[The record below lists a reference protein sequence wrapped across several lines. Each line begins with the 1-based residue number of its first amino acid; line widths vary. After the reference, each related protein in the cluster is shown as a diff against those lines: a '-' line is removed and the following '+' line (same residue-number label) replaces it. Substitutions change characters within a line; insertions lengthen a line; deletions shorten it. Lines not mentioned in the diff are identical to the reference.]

1 MNNQQLVALRD
12 GNTIPQL
19 GLGVFQ
25 TPPDLTAAVV
35 KTALATGYR
44 HVDTAA
50 IYVNEVGVGE
60 GLRTSELAREDV
72 FVTTKLWNADQGF
85 DAALKAF
92 DHSVKRLGLDY
103 LDLYL
108 IHWPSPRRNLYVES
122 WRALARLKE
131 EGRVRS
137 IGVSNFGADH
147 LKRIIDETGVTP
159 VLNQIELHPHFQ
171 QRALIQMH
179 KQLGIATQSWSPLGQ
194 GKELA
199 DPVIGA
205 IAARLGF
212 DVVSL
217 RLELFDQPVRIIEI
231 APGMVKTDEFAVNRY
246 RGAAGKA
253 AAGWVFDGNTP
264 EETYQRV
271 LRGIEEGDPAVLD
284 ATEPPA
290 IGPAAGYTQDD
301 LARDLGIDPR
311 DRALPRAVSAAAA
324 AFTGSFWQETER
336 AAGAHSG

>member
-1 MNNQQLVALRD
+1 MNNQQLFALRD

-25 TPPDLTAAVV
+25 TPPDLTASVV
-35 KTALATGYR
+35 KIALASGYR
-44 HVDTAA
+44 HIDTAA
-50 IYVNEVGVGE
+50 IYVNEAGVGE

-92 DHSVKRLGLDY
+92 DHSAKRLGLDY

-108 IHWPSPRRNLYVES
+108 IHWPSPRRDLYVQS

-137 IGVSNFGADH
+137 IGVSNFTADH

-171 QRALIQMH
+171 QRTLVATH
-179 KQLGIATQSWSPLGQ
+179 KALGIATEAWSPLGQ

-205 IAARLGF
+205 IAARHGRTPAQVIIRWHLDSGLIVIPKSVTPKRIVENF
-212 DVVSL
+212 DVFGFTLSAADL
-217 RLELFDQPVRIIEI
+217 DAIAKLDSPEGRI
-231 APGMVKTDEFAVNRY
+231 GS
-246 RGAAGKA
+246 
-253 AAGWVFDGNTP
+253 
-264 EETYQRV
+264 
-271 LRGIEEGDPAVLD
+271 DPAT
-284 ATEPPA
+284 A
-290 IGPAAGYTQDD
+290 
-301 LARDLGIDPR
+301 
-311 DRALPRAVSAAAA
+311 
-324 AFTGSFWQETER
+324 SF
-336 AAGAHSG
+336 

>member
-1 MNNQQLVALRD
+1 MNNQQLLALRD

-35 KTALATGYR
+35 KIALATGYR
-44 HVDTAA
+44 HIDTAA

-60 GLRTSELAREDV
+60 GLRSSELARAEV

-108 IHWPSPRRNLYVES
+108 IHWPSPRRDLYVQS
-122 WRALARLKE
+122 WRALVRLKE

-147 LKRIIDETGVTP
+147 LKRIIDDSGVTP

-171 QRALIQMH
+171 QRALIETH
-179 KQLGIATQSWSPLGQ
+179 KKLGIATESWSPLGQ
-194 GKELA
+194 GKALA

-205 IAARLGF
+205 IAARHGRTPAQVIIRWHLDGGRIVIPKSVTPQRIVENF
-212 DVVSL
+212 DVFGFTLSAADMDAIAKL
-217 RLELFDQPVRIIEI
+217 DSPAGRI
-231 APGMVKTDEFAVNRY
+231 GS
-246 RGAAGKA
+246 
-253 AAGWVFDGNTP
+253 
-264 EETYQRV
+264 
-271 LRGIEEGDPAVLD
+271 DPAT
-284 ATEPPA
+284 A
-290 IGPAAGYTQDD
+290 
-301 LARDLGIDPR
+301 
-311 DRALPRAVSAAAA
+311 
-324 AFTGSFWQETER
+324 SF
-336 AAGAHSG
+336 

>member
-1 MNNQQLVALRD
+1 MNNQQLLALRD

-35 KTALATGYR
+35 KIALATGYR
-44 HVDTAA
+44 HIDTAA

-60 GLRTSELAREDV
+60 GLRISELARGEV
-72 FVTTKLWNADQGF
+72 FITTKLWNADQGF

-92 DHSVKRLGLDY
+92 DHSVKRLGVDY

-108 IHWPSPRRNLYVES
+108 IHWPSPRRDLYVES
-122 WRALARLKE
+122 WRALARLQE

-171 QRALIQMH
+171 QRALIETH
-179 KQLGIATQSWSPLGQ
+179 KELGIATESWSPLGQ

-205 IAARLGF
+205 IAARHGRTPAQVIIRWHLDGGLIVIPKSVTPKRIAENF
-212 DVVSL
+212 DVFGFTLSAADMDAIAKL
-217 RLELFDQPVRIIEI
+217 DSPEGRIG
-231 APGMVKTDEFAVNRY
+231 P
-246 RGAAGKA
+246 
-253 AAGWVFDGNTP
+253 
-264 EETYQRV
+264 
-271 LRGIEEGDPAVLD
+271 DPAT
-284 ATEPPA
+284 A
-290 IGPAAGYTQDD
+290 
-301 LARDLGIDPR
+301 
-311 DRALPRAVSAAAA
+311 
-324 AFTGSFWQETER
+324 SF
-336 AAGAHSG
+336 

>member
-1 MNNQQLVALRD
+1 MTMNNQQLFALRD

-35 KTALATGYR
+35 KIALATGYR
-44 HVDTAA
+44 HIDTAA

-60 GLRTSELAREDV
+60 GLRVSELAREEV

-92 DHSVKRLGLDY
+92 DHSVQRLGVDY

-108 IHWPSPRRNLYVES
+108 IHWPSPRRDLYVDS

-147 LKRIIDETGVTP
+147 LHRIIDETGVTP

-171 QRALIQMH
+171 QRALIETH
-179 KQLGIATQSWSPLGQ
+179 KALGIATQSWSPLGQ

-205 IAARLGF
+205 IAARHGRTPAQVIIRWHLDSGLIVIPKSVTPKRIAENF
-212 DVVSL
+212 DVFGFTLSAEDMDAIAKL
-217 RLELFDQPVRIIEI
+217 DASDGRIG
-231 APGMVKTDEFAVNRY
+231 P
-246 RGAAGKA
+246 
-253 AAGWVFDGNTP
+253 
-264 EETYQRV
+264 
-271 LRGIEEGDPAVLD
+271 DPAV
-284 ATEPPA
+284 A
-290 IGPAAGYTQDD
+290 
-301 LARDLGIDPR
+301 
-311 DRALPRAVSAAAA
+311 
-324 AFTGSFWQETER
+324 SF
-336 AAGAHSG
+336 

>member
-1 MNNQQLVALRD
+1 MNNQQLFALRD

-25 TPPDLTAAVV
+25 TPPDLTASVV
-35 KTALATGYR
+35 KIALASGYR
-44 HVDTAA
+44 HIDTAA
-50 IYVNEVGVGE
+50 IYVNEAGVGE

-92 DHSVKRLGLDY
+92 DHSAKRLGLDY

-108 IHWPSPRRNLYVES
+108 IHWPSPRRDLYVQS

-137 IGVSNFGADH
+137 IGVSNFTADH

-171 QRALIQMH
+171 QRALIATH
-179 KQLGIATQSWSPLGQ
+179 KALGIATEAWSPLGQ
-194 GKELA
+194 GKALA

-205 IAARLGF
+205 IAARHGRTPAQVIIRWHLDSGLIVIPKSVTPKRIVENF
-212 DVVSL
+212 DVFGFTLSAADL
-217 RLELFDQPVRIIEI
+217 DAIAKLDSPEGRI
-231 APGMVKTDEFAVNRY
+231 GS
-246 RGAAGKA
+246 
-253 AAGWVFDGNTP
+253 
-264 EETYQRV
+264 
-271 LRGIEEGDPAVLD
+271 DPAT
-284 ATEPPA
+284 A
-290 IGPAAGYTQDD
+290 
-301 LARDLGIDPR
+301 
-311 DRALPRAVSAAAA
+311 
-324 AFTGSFWQETER
+324 SF
-336 AAGAHSG
+336 

>member
-1 MNNQQLVALRD
+1 MKNQQLFALRD

-35 KTALATGYR
+35 KIALASGYR
-44 HVDTAA
+44 HIDTAA

-60 GLRTSELAREDV
+60 GLRLSELAREEV

-92 DHSVKRLGLDY
+92 DHSVQRLGVDY

-108 IHWPSPRRNLYVES
+108 IHWPSPRRDLYVDS

-147 LKRIIDETGVTP
+147 LQRMIDETGVTP

-171 QRALIQMH
+171 QRALIETH
-179 KQLGIATQSWSPLGQ
+179 KALGIATQSWSPLGQ

-205 IAARLGF
+205 IAARHGRTPAQVIIRWHLDSGLIVIPKSVTPKRIAENF
-212 DVVSL
+212 DVFGFTLSAEDMDAIAKL
-217 RLELFDQPVRIIEI
+217 DSSDGRIG
-231 APGMVKTDEFAVNRY
+231 P
-246 RGAAGKA
+246 
-253 AAGWVFDGNTP
+253 
-264 EETYQRV
+264 
-271 LRGIEEGDPAVLD
+271 DPAV
-284 ATEPPA
+284 A
-290 IGPAAGYTQDD
+290 
-301 LARDLGIDPR
+301 
-311 DRALPRAVSAAAA
+311 
-324 AFTGSFWQETER
+324 SF
-336 AAGAHSG
+336 